1 MRSRCATQ
9 YPIVLI
15 HGSGYRDNN
24 KIGYWGRIPAA
35 LREEGAQVYCSRQDA
50 WGALETNV
58 ELLKDNILH
67 ALSDAGADKVN
78 LIAHS
83 RGGIEARQVIHH
95 PMLTGKI
102 ASLTTISTPHH
113 GSRTMDALTKPP
125 QWMHKFLSLFVN
137 GWFRL
142 WGDKHPDFF
151 HSSRQFTSAWCEE
164 FNRTCPNDPNIYY
177 QSYASSM
184 SCCRSDWMMAFSYFV
199 IRRVEGENDG
209 LVAADSAAWG
219 EFQGVVSTQV
229 RRGVSHADIVDM
241 RRRDLPGL
249 DIRQFYQTIAEG
261 LKQKGL

>member
-1 MRSRCATQ
+1 MRNRCATQ

-164 FNRTCPNDPNIYY
+164 FNRTCPNDPNVYY

-184 SCCRSDWMMAFSYFV
+184 SCCRSDWMMAFSHLSSVASRGKMTASWPPTQPHGGNFKASFPLRSAGASPTPTSSTCAGGTCPAWTSASST
-199 IRRVEGENDG
+199 RR
-209 LVAADSAAWG
+209 L
-219 EFQGVVSTQV
+219 Q
-229 RRGVSHADIVDM
+229 
-241 RRRDLPGL
+241 RD
-249 DIRQFYQTIAEG
+249 
-261 LKQKGL
+261 

>member
-151 HSSRQFTSAWCEE
+151 TR
-164 FNRTCPNDPNIYY
+164 
-177 QSYASSM
+177 
-184 SCCRSDWMMAFSYFV
+184 
-199 IRRVEGENDG
+199 
-209 LVAADSAAWG
+209 ADSLP
-219 EFQGVVSTQV
+219 
-229 RRGVSHADIVDM
+229 
-241 RRRDLPGL
+241 LPGARSSTAPAPM
-249 DIRQFYQTIAEG
+249 IRMFTIRVMRVRCPAAAATG
-261 LKQKGL
+261 